1 MRVQPQLERLG
12 RDVASGFSRTCRAS
26 EHRRRAVEI
35 FAALRGL
42 RPVARPRLRV
52 RYSFPVESGDET
64 TRIAAFVTTRRRLPA
79 FR

>member
-1 MRVQPQLERLG
+1 MGVQPQLERVT
-12 RDVASGFSRTCRAS
+12 RDVASGFGRSRRAS
-26 EHRRRAVEI
+26 EPRRRAVEI

-42 RPVARPRLRV
+42 RPPARPLSRV
-52 RYSFPVESGDET
+52 RYAFPLESGDEA

>member
-1 MRVQPQLERLG
+1 MGVQPQLAGLDESRATARGG
-12 RDVASGFSRTCRAS
+12 RAA
-26 EHRRRAVEI
+26 EI

-42 RPVARPRLRV
+42 RPLARPWLRV